1 MPDNFIFMGF
11 YFVLSKSMH
20 IRLYPRNARV
30 TADATPAVYANS
42 FLAA

>member
-11 YFVLSKSMH
+11 YFVLSKGTLS
-20 IRLYPRNARV
+20 PGNARA
-30 TADATPAVYANS
+30 TANETTAVYANS